1 MSIVSGER
9 WGSDMPSVIRSFK
22 AITRAP
28 WRLVC
33 SASPRNLQAR
43 LTEALDDEA
52 HPVTRRRELRG
63 DAAAGHH
70 DHAPLEGAV
79 AAGEEIRQPCP
90 GIARMA
96 HPIAGLCLAALVLGV
111 STDRDRS
118 PWVP

>member
-1 MSIVSGER
+1 MSIVCR
-9 WGSDMPSVIRSFK
+9 WGSDMPNVIRSFK

-28 WRLVC
+28 WRFVC

-79 AAGEEIRQPCP
+79 AAVEGIRPPCH
-90 GIARMA
+90 GIEGVAPR
-96 HPIAGLCLAALVLGV
+96 IAGRGPAAWGRVDP
-111 STDRDRS
+111 TAR
-118 PWVP
+118 